1 MGDRANFLIRQP
13 NGDMLCIYGHWAG
26 YQMLN
31 RLANALSVVVREG
44 CLTDMWYRNRI
55 MIEHITDHDGNL
67 GWGISINSLADNEHS
82 IPVVDFE
89 NGTVSLYDSPL
100 GRYGGGSFNPD
111 SFTNPKFSL
120 SITRFIK
127 KYNHV

>member
-13 NGDMLCIYGHWAG
+13 SGDMLCIYGHWAG

-44 CLTDMWYRNRI
+44 RLDDMWYRNRI

-67 GWGISINSLADNEHS
+67 GWGISINNLADNEHS

-120 SITRFIK
+120 SITRFIE
-127 KYNHV
+127 KYSPV

>member
-13 NGDMLCIYGHWAG
+13 SGDMLCIYGHWAG

-44 CLTDMWYRNRI
+44 RLDDMWYRNRI

-67 GWGISINSLADNEHS
+67 GWGISINNLADNEHS

-120 SITRFIK
+120 SITRFIE